1 MSSHTR
7 GPEEKPLAMGLEIEA
22 PVRLVR
28 ELTRLG
34 ARLQHVTSRRTGL
47 SPADLSALAILAEE
61 VVGPAE
67 LARRLDVTTAAA
79 TGIVD
84 RLVARGHVE
93 RRATEGDRRR
103 TSLHITA
110 GGVDAHREHLRRMV
124 EGLTALDTEFT
135 ADELAVVERYLEGAA
150 GVIRDAVEN
159 EPAEA

>member
-1 MSSHTR
+1 MSS
-7 GPEEKPLAMGLEIEA
+7 ENVAADEKALAMGVEIEA

-47 SPADLSALAILAEE
+47 SPADLSALDVLSEG
-61 VVGPAE
+61 VMGPAQ

-93 RRATEGDRRR
+93 RRATVGDRRR
-103 TSLHITA
+103 TDLHLTA
-110 GGVDAHREHLRRMV
+110 EGLGAHREHLRRMV
-124 EGLTALDTEFT
+124 EGLTALDAEFS
-135 ADELAVVERYLEGAA
+135 AEELALVERYLEGA
-150 GVIRDAVEN
+150 GVVIRDAVEN
-159 EPAEA
+159 EPTDG

>member
-1 MSSHTR
+1 MSSSS
-7 GPEEKPLAMGLEIEA
+7 PLAEERPQSMGLEIEA

-34 ARLQHVTSRRTGL
+34 VRLQHVTSRRTGL
-47 SPADLSALAILAEE
+47 SPADLSALSILSEE

-67 LARRLDVTTAAA
+67 LARRLDVTAAAA

-110 GGVDAHREHLRRMV
+110 EGLDCHRAHLRRMV
-124 EGLTALDTEFT
+124 EGLTALDRGFT
-135 ADELAVVERYLEGAA
+135 PDELEVVARYLEGAVD
-150 GVIRDAVEN
+150 VIGSAVEN
-159 EPAEA
+159 EPAEG